1 MKNLKTSISVLAM
14 SGLIFTSCMDEN
26 KSKDMKDMDE
36 ENKVEMNSEKED
48 MLKENTSNSDTEQ
61 MMAYN
66 KVTSVDGEVVERSI
80 NNDVKALQIS
90 GWDGF
95 NELSIEM
102 KKLEDADLNTMQT
115 ALPNFESTIASLS
128 TTRPEWMMT
137 EEISE
142 DIEDL
147 QKEYKALMSSD
158 NTNEKKYKRDLEE
171 VNEAYDDLVEEIN
184 ETFDTYVKINRKANE
199 KLNKNVD
206 NAREKYNKEI
216 NKLNEVAD
224 DKK

>member
-66 KVTSVDGEVVERSI
+66 KVTSVDGEIVERSI

-95 NELSIEM
+95 NKLSIEM

>member
-48 MLKENTSNSDTEQ
+48 MLKENTSNYDTEQ

-66 KVTSVDGEVVERSI
+66 KVTSVDGEVVERSM

-102 KKLEDADLNTMQT
+102 KKLENADLNTMQT

-216 NKLNEVAD
+216 DKLNEVAD

>member
-66 KVTSVDGEVVERSI
+66 KVTSVDGEVVERSM

-102 KKLEDADLNTMQT
+102 KKLENADLNTMQT

-216 NKLNEVAD
+216 DKLNEVAD

>member
-95 NELSIEM
+95 NKLSIEM